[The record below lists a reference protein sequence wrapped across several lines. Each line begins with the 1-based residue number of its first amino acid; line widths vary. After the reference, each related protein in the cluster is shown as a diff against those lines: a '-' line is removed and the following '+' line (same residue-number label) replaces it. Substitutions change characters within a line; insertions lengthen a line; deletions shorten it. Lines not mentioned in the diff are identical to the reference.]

1 MVQRI
6 TASYIH
12 LGDRSANEN
21 QEVVYVEGSFDFWGP
36 GLAIVLKR
44 LHPKR

>member
-21 QEVVYVEGSFDFWGP
+21 REVVYVEE
-36 GLAIVLKR
+36 VLTFGAQDSR
-44 LHPKR
+44 LS